1 MRHPKCFAFR
11 RRKKKTIIFKL
22 GGFDIKKQ
30 ISIVMEID
38 SKQKI

>member
-1 MRHPKCFAFR
+1 MFCLPK
-11 RRKKKTIIFKL
+11 KKEKTIIFKL
-22 GGFDIKKQ
+22 GGSDIKKQ